1 MNVDQTA
8 TRRHL
13 AENLAAGIQCNINN
27 ERSALRMLL
36 RLFFVIATQKSRRNS
51 RDSIAGVDAET
62 ALLTR

>member
-1 MNVDQTA
+1 MCRPLHSEARTSMNVDRTA

-36 RLFFVIATQKSRRNS
+36 RLFFIPATPK
-51 RDSIAGVDAET
+51 
-62 ALLTR
+62 